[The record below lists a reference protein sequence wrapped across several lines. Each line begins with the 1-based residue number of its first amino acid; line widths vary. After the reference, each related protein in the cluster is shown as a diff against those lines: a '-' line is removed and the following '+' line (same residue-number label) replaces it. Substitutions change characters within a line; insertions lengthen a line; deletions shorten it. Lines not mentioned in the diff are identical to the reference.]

1 MGVPTGVGLF
11 AISFVVSLKKRDHKR
26 MPLLSLTQTHHAIMT
41 LDEIIKS
48 RRDTRHFTSDA
59 IPDEVI
65 QKALQAGH
73 YAPSVGLTDATKY
86 YLIKSAE
93 IKKAV
98 KELFLDYDKKASN
111 LTDDEQQ
118 KTQYKSLKLEAI
130 EEAPLGLVICY
141 DRSVLNNF
149 TIGTVGSNEAIKF
162 SAVCAAQNIWLSLTE
177 QGYSMGWVSILN
189 YYQFKLLLGLPEN
202 IEPLGYFC
210 VGKPATNY
218 DNQPM
223 LQQLNWKQKQENP
236 IINEISVLHK
246 NKIENNTLEN
256 KEEIKS
262 RIDISKLLQQKID
275 NKTKPTGSLG
285 VLESLAKQIGIVFQT
300 LEPKIINP
308 NIVVFAADHG
318 IANHGV
324 SAYPQ
329 DVTRQMVT
337 NFLEGGAAINVFC
350 KQNNIALTIVD
361 AGVNYDFSTNTNLIS
376 AKIGKGTQSFLHGE
390 AMSQTELDLCFVKGA
405 AIVNSIFETGCNCIG
420 FGEMGIG
427 NTSTASVLMSILLE
441 LPIED
446 CVGKGTGVVDEKL
459 IQKQN
464 ILKKAL
470 ENYNGPNDLQS
481 KLAYFGGFEIMQ
493 MAGGMLQA
501 KQNNMLI
508 LVDGFICTVA
518 FLIGYKMNPSIK
530 ENAIFCHSS
539 EEQGHQK
546 MLNYLNVRPLLQLDL
561 RLGEGTG
568 CAVAF
573 PIIQSA
579 VCFLNEMASF
589 ESAGVSGS

>member
-1 MGVPTGVGLF
+1 M
-11 AISFVVSLKKRDHKR
+11 SN
-26 MPLLSLTQTHHAIMT
+26 

-48 RRDTRHFTSDA
+48 RRDTRHFTNDA

-65 QKALQAGH
+65 QRALQAGH
-73 YAPSVGLTDATKY
+73 CAPSVGLTDATKY

-98 KELFLDYDKKASN
+98 KELFLDYDIKASN
-111 LTDDEQQ
+111 LTDDELQ
-118 KTQYKSLKLEAI
+118 KAQYKALKLEAI

-149 TIGTVGSNEAIKF
+149 TIGTVGSNEAVKF

-189 YYQFKLLLGLPEN
+189 YYQFKQLLGLPEN

-218 DNQPM
+218 NNQPM
-223 LQQLNWKQKQENP
+223 LQQLNWKQKAEKP
-236 IINEISVLHK
+236 FV
-246 NKIENNTLEN
+246 
-256 KEEIKS
+256 EEILFSVPSSLRGTKQPHADS
-262 RIDISKLLQQKID
+262 PTIATDLTIDLQEKID

-285 VLESLAKQIGIVFQT
+285 ILESLAKQIGTVFQT
-300 LEPKIINP
+300 LEPKITNP
-308 NIVVFAADHG
+308 NIIVFASDHG

-350 KQNNIALTIVD
+350 KQNNIELTIVD
-361 AGVNYDFSTNTNLIS
+361 AGVNYDFPTNTNLVS
-376 AKIGKGTQSFLHGE
+376 AKIGKGTQSFLHGP
-390 AMSQTELDLCFVKGA
+390 AMSHTELDLCFVKGG
-405 AIVNSIFETGCNCIG
+405 AIVNTIFETGCNCIG

-446 CVGKGTGVVDEKL
+446 CVGNGTGVVDEKL

-470 ENYNGPNDLQS
+470 ENYNGPNDLES
-481 KLAYFGGFEIMQ
+481 KLAYFGGFEIIQ

-501 KQNNMLI
+501 KENNMLI

-518 FLIGYKMNPSIK
+518 FLIVYKMNPSVK

-539 EEQGHQK
+539 AEQGHQK
-546 MLNYLNVRPLLQLDL
+546 ILDYLNVQSLLQLDL

-589 ESAGVSGS
+589 ESAGISDKEI

>member
-1 MGVPTGVGLF
+1 
-11 AISFVVSLKKRDHKR
+11 
-26 MPLLSLTQTHHAIMT
+26 MT
-41 LDEIIKS
+41 LDEIIQS
-48 RRDTRHFTSDA
+48 RRDTRHFTTDEV
-59 IPDEVI
+59 PDEVI
-65 QKALQAGH
+65 QKALLAGH
-73 YAPSVGLTDATKY
+73 HAPSVGLTDATQY
-86 YLIKSAE
+86 YLIKSME
-93 IKKAV
+93 IKKEI
-98 KELFLDYDKKASN
+98 KKLFLDYDQKAEN
-111 LTDDEQQ
+111 QTDDDLQ
-118 KTQYKSLKLEAI
+118 KAQYKALKLEAI

-149 TIGTVGSNEAIKF
+149 TIGTVGSNEAVKF
-162 SAVCAAQNIWLSLTE
+162 SSVCAAQNIWLSLTE

-189 YYQFKLLLGLPEN
+189 YYQFKQLLGLPEH

-210 VGKPATNY
+210 LGKPATNY

-223 LQQLNWKQKQENP
+223 LQQLNWKQKSIEP
-236 IINEISVLHK
+236 FVEEIIVSAPISVP
-246 NKIENNTLEN
+246 
-256 KEEIKS
+256 KS
-262 RIDISKLLQQKID
+262 LQGTKKSHSNITSISEDLQEKID

-285 VLESLAKQIGIVFQT
+285 VLESLAKQIGAVFQT
-300 LEPKIINP
+300 VEPKITKP
-308 NIVVFAADHG
+308 HIVVFASDHG

-329 DVTRQMVT
+329 DVTRQMVA

-350 KQNNIALTIVD
+350 KQNNIDLTIVD
-361 AGVNYDFSTNTNLIS
+361 SGVNYDFPTNANLVS
-376 AKIGKGTQSFLHGE
+376 AKIAKGTQSFLHTS
-390 AMSQTELDLCFVKGA
+390 AMSQTELDLCFTKGEV
-405 AIVNSIFETGCNCIG
+405 IVNSVFETGCNCIG

-427 NTSTASVLMSILLE
+427 NTSSASILMSILLE

-446 CVGKGTGVVDEKL
+446 CVGKGTGVADEKL
-459 IQKQN
+459 LQKLN
-464 ILKKAL
+464 ILKKSV
-470 ENYNGPNDLQS
+470 ENYDGPNDLQS
-481 KLAYFGGFEIMQ
+481 KLAHFGGLEIMQ

-518 FLIGYKMNPSIK
+518 FLIAYKMNPEIK

-539 EEQGHQK
+539 AEQGHQK
-546 MLNYLNVRPLLQLDL
+546 IVDFLNVRPLLQLDL

-579 VCFLNEMASF
+579 VCFLNEMTSF
-589 ESAGVSGS
+589 ESAGVNRS

>member
-1 MGVPTGVGLF
+1 
-11 AISFVVSLKKRDHKR
+11 
-26 MPLLSLTQTHHAIMT
+26 MPLQSLTQKLHIMT

-48 RRDTRHFTSDA
+48 RRDTRHFTTDA
-59 IPDEVI
+59 VPDEVI

-73 YAPSVGLTDATKY
+73 HAPSVGLTDATRY
-86 YLIKSAE
+86 YIIKSAE

-98 KELFLDYDKKASN
+98 KELFLDYDTKASN
-111 LTDDEQQ
+111 LTDDELQ
-118 KTQYKSLKLEAI
+118 KAQYKALKLEAI

-149 TIGTVGSNEAIKF
+149 TIGTVGSNEAVKF
-162 SAVCAAQNIWLSLTE
+162 SSVCAAQNIWLSLTE

-189 YYQFKLLLGLPEN
+189 YYQFKQLLGLPEN
-202 IEPLGYFC
+202 MEPLGYFC
-210 VGKPATNY
+210 VGKPATDY
-218 DNQPM
+218 GNQPM
-223 LQQLNWKQKQENP
+223 LQQLNWKQKAEKP
-236 IINEISVLHK
+236 FV
-246 NKIENNTLEN
+246 
-256 KEEIKS
+256 EEILVSRPVLVPKS
-262 RIDISKLLQQKID
+262 LHRTALSHSSDFELSEALQQKID

-285 VLESLAKQIGIVFQT
+285 ILESLAKQIGTVFQT
-300 LEPKIINP
+300 LEPKMTKP
-308 NIVVFAADHG
+308 NLVVFAADHG

-337 NFLEGGAAINVFC
+337 NFLEGGAGINVFC
-350 KQNNIALTIVD
+350 RQNNIALTIVD
-361 AGVNYDFSTNTNLIS
+361 AGVNYDFPTNANLVS
-376 AKIGKGTQSFLHGE
+376 AKIGKGTQSFMYTS
-390 AMSQTELDLCFVKGA
+390 AMSKTELDLCFEKGA
-405 AIVNSIFETGCNCIG
+405 AIVNTIYETGCNCIG

-470 ENYNGPNDLQS
+470 ENYNGPDNLES

-501 KQNNMLI
+501 RENKMLI

-518 FLIGYKMNPSIK
+518 FLIAYKMNSSVK

-539 EEQGHQK
+539 AEQGHQK
-546 MLNYLNVRPLLQLDL
+546 ILDYLNVQALLQLDL

-568 CAVAF
+568 CAVTF
-573 PIIQSA
+573 PIIESA
-579 VCFLNEMASF
+579 VAFLNEMASF
-589 ESAGVSGS
+589 ESAGISRK